1 MTIKPDYSQAVP
13 EDLGKVHF
21 IGIGGSGMSGIAR
34 MLIRAGHEVTGSDV
48 RESNNI
54 TELRKLGAVIEIGHD
69 ARNLGDC
76 DTVVVTSALWPTNP
90 EYVLAQEKKLPIL
103 HRSQALKYLT
113 SGKQLI
119 SVAGAH
125 GKTTSTGMVV
135 TGLRALGED
144 PSFVNGGVI
153 AAYGSSAEGGSSDL
167 FVIEADESDGSF
179 LHYKTAVAL
188 VTNVDPDHL
197 DHYGSLENFEAEFA
211 RFANGAS
218 DFVAINSD
226 DPGAV
231 RVTKML
237 VGKKVVRFGFAAD
250 SEVRLHTVDASGPQ
264 VSFAV
269 NYQGVDYKATLNI
282 AGEHNAVN
290 AAGAFAV
297 LVGLGFDPAKALQ
310 AIATFSGTERRFE
323 LHGECRGV
331 KVYDDFAHHPTE
343 VSAALKGARAVVG
356 DGRLITVFQPHLYS
370 RTRLFA
376 KEFAQALEASDEV
389 VVLDIYAA
397 REDPEPGVT
406 GALIADQFVDQD
418 RMHYVPNWDD
428 VPAAAARIARPGD
441 FIITMGCGDVYRQV
455 PGILEA
461 LET

>member
-34 MLIRAGHEVTGSDV
+34 MLINAGHKVTGSDV

-54 TELRKLGAVIEIGHD
+54 TELRALGAEIAIGHD
-69 ARNLGDC
+69 AVNLGDC

-113 SGKQLI
+113 EGKRLI

-135 TGLRALGED
+135 TGLRGLGQD

-153 AAYGSSAEGGSSDL
+153 AAYDSSAESGNSEL

-179 LHYKTAVAL
+179 LHYKSAIAL
-188 VTNVDPDHL
+188 ITNVDPDHL

-211 RFANGAS
+211 RFANGVT
-218 DFVAINSD
+218 DFVVISSD

-231 RVTKML
+231 RVTKAIT
-237 VGKKVVRFGFAAD
+237 VEKVIRFGFAAD
-250 SEVRLHTVDASGPQ
+250 AEVRLHSVDASGPQ
-264 VSFAV
+264 VSF
-269 NYQGVDYKATLNI
+269 TLNYLGQDFSTILQI
-282 AGEHNAVN
+282 AGEHNAIN

-297 LVGLGFDPAKALQ
+297 LVGLGNDPAESLNSISVFA
-310 AIATFSGTERRFE
+310 GTERRFQ
-323 LHGECRGV
+323 LHGQFRGV
-331 KVYDDFAHHPTE
+331 SVYDDFAHHPTE

-356 DGRLITVFQPHLYS
+356 EGRLITVFQPHLYS

-376 KEFAQALEASDEV
+376 KEFAEALAASDEV

-406 GALIADQFVDQD
+406 GALIAEAFKDQK

-428 VPAAAARIARPGD
+428 VPAVAASIAQQGD
-441 FIITMGCGDVYRQV
+441 FIVTMGCGDVYRQV
-455 PGILEA
+455 PGILKA
-461 LET
+461 LES